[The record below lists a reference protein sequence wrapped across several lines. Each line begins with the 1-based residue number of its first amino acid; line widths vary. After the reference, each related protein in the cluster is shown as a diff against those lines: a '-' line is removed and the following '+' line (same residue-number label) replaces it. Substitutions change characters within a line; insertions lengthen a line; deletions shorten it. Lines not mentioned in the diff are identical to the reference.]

1 MWFGAV
7 MAVSAA
13 LAFGAVFLVSWVNLP
28 WGESRLE
35 MATRLLREVPAVS
48 IVGYGC
54 LVQVRRYRGVRN
66 RRAVR
71 GWFEQ
76 SLLLLSGA
84 LLLAGLLSVLF
95 PYPILNLLEPLPP
108 MALLIDAIWMVPLGG
123 FSALSA
129 FVFFEAIGQELP
141 SFRQRIQN
149 FSAGL
154 GMCCISVIVWD
165 AFLATCI
172 RVLGRQDWV
181 IWNAWIVAEA
191 QVALV
196 GVAAMSFA
204 VAVVSFRARD
214 RCADATGR
222 FLRFVEVVDEMSGV
236 VENSP
241 ISKMKLSTQYASL
254 LEAGGEEMLNLPA
267 ADMRKMDDAFR
278 ISVLWA
284 SRRQRQTAARLL
296 HLARV
301 YDEDLAQIREQNS
314 NEPSHSGQRERNEGL
329 DDITGGTS
337 PLGSGPS
344 AMSAVLELALQLLE
358 ETEDRISGR
367 GLRDA
372 PYWAQLCGMALADGA
387 VLGPHQKE
395 GILTGA
401 AVDEKVRDAYML
413 AKWKVSMVRLGSGS
427 ADSTDGWWRWQT

>member
-1 MWFGAV
+1 M

-28 WGESRLE
+28 WDESRLE

-54 LVQVRRYRGVRN
+54 LVQVRRYRGARN

-76 SLLLLSGA
+76 SPLLLSGG

-95 PYPILNLLEPLPP
+95 PYPILDLLEPLPP
-108 MALLIDAIWMVPLGG
+108 MALLIDATWMVPLGG

-141 SFRQRIQN
+141 GPRQRIQN
-149 FSAGL
+149 LSAGL
-154 GMCCISVIVWD
+154 GMCCISVIVWN
-165 AFLATCI
+165 AFLATGI
-172 RVLGRQDWV
+172 RVLGSPDWV
-181 IWNAWIVAEA
+181 FWNAWIVAEA

-196 GVAAMSFA
+196 GVAAISFA
-204 VAVVSFRARD
+204 VAVVSFRTRD
-214 RCADATGR
+214 RRTDATER
-222 FLRFVEVVDEMSGV
+222 FLRFVEVVDGMSGV

-241 ISKMKLSTQYASL
+241 ISRMGLSTQYMTL
-254 LEAGGEEMLNLPA
+254 LEAGGEEMLNLPS

-284 SRRQRQTAARLL
+284 SRRQRQTVTRLL

-301 YDEDLAQIREQNS
+301 YDEELSQIREQKS
-314 NEPSHSGQRERNEGL
+314 NGPSRGWQRERNEGL

-337 PLGSGPS
+337 PLGSGRS
-344 AMSAVLELALQLLE
+344 GMSAVLELALGLLE
-358 ETEDRISGR
+358 GTEDQITGR
-367 GLRDA
+367 GLSDA
-372 PYWAQLCGMALADGA
+372 PYWAQLCGVALADGA
-387 VLGPHQKE
+387 LLGPHQNE